1 MSINRKKTTEIINS
15 ILNSNLTNEDKREAI
30 YIIEQYNKNKDQNY
44 FSRLFVL
51 LKLADIWKDI
61 FGCF

>member
-30 YIIEQYNKNKDQNY
+30 YIIVDTN
-44 FSRLFVL
+44 
-51 LKLADIWKDI
+51 
-61 FGCF
+61 